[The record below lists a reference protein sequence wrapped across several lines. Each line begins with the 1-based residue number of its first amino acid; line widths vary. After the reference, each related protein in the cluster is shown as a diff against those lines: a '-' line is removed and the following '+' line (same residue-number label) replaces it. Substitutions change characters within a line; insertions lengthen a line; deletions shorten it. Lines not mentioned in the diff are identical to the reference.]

1 MAKEAAASGVT
12 DPLSGLVGPS
22 LFPRTFKASASFP
35 AQSDPKDLNSI
46 HSLMKS
52 LEFRSPEKLM
62 NEAKR
67 IVDGGAELLKSNLSS
82 FFENAGNN
90 GATHAKGKDRDRPQ
104 ERRPGLGLVRK
115 RAKFSLKTNISQPTV
130 TWKNNVAL
138 DSIDDPDEYFEAYE
152 RMEKANKEIQKQLG
166 ANVDKFSLYE
176 PSNNE
181 RRRRPG
187 ILGKSYTYKHRFTK
201 DLSENDVS
209 SQELP
214 DADIPRSQE
223 DNSQTIAEED
233 IPSSLEDNSQKV
245 AEGAIPSSPED
256 NSQRVVEEDIP
267 GPPEDLNP
275 DYNLEEVELAGS
287 MKNTENEYSDI
298 LQEVLSFNYED
309 LQGHGALNLLQERLN
324 IKPLDI
330 ENLGMI
336 EQLDVGRRPSITT
349 VSESLRKSERNSLS
363 LDRTFKNLNRK
374 PTLEQKQLPDKVKFV
389 SSPTPPR
396 SPFCSISLLKKKI
409 LQPNPLRDPFSPTA
423 IELSESQ
430 NALAA
435 QLEDKL
441 SGPVDAPDNLG
452 MSNELEPHVDI
463 VNVEPLVSNED
474 AREDL
479 GNTYSLPKPLVDEN
493 AGVQN
498 VPSDSRPFEEP
509 GNYIDTTMNIDENES
524 NPSVLE
530 EGARDDT
537 SSRQQTDP
545 LVDENAGVQNV
556 PSDSRPFEEPGKD
569 FDTAMNINENESN
582 PSILEE
588 EARDDTSSRQQTD
601 PLVDENAGIQNV
613 PSDSRPF
620 EEPSKDFG
628 TAMDIDE
635 NESNP
640 LVLEEEARDDTSR
653 RQQTDP
659 DQQHEAHQAKLPRKT
674 RVTGEKR
681 LRKLHPMRKSLADA
695 GTTFESGVRRSK
707 RVKMRALEF
716 WKGERFLYGRVDDS
730 LKLIGV
736 KYISPGKDNKNLKV
750 KPYISSESSKLK
762 ELLEMEACR

>member
-1 MAKEAAASGVT
+1 MAKEAAASGIT

-22 LFPRTFKASASFP
+22 LFPRTFKASVGFP
-35 AQSDPKDLNSI
+35 APSDPKDLDSI

-62 NEAKR
+62 KEAKR

-82 FFENAGNN
+82 FLENAGNN

-115 RAKFSLKTNISQPTV
+115 RAKFSLKTNISQPMV

-187 ILGKSYTYKHRFTK
+187 ILGKTYTYKHRFTK

-209 SQELP
+209 SQEIA
-214 DADIPRSQE
+214 DADILRSQ
-223 DNSQTIAEED
+223 
-233 IPSSLEDNSQKV
+233 EDNSQKV

-267 GPPEDLNP
+267 VPPEDLNP

-287 MKNTENEYSDI
+287 TKNKKNEYSDI

-330 ENLGMI
+330 ENLGMTK
-336 EQLDVGRRPSITT
+336 QLDVGRRSSIST

-363 LDRTFKNLNRK
+363 IDRAFKSRNKK
-374 PTLEQKQLPDKVKFV
+374 PTIEQKHLPGQVNFV

-409 LQPNPLRDPFSPTA
+409 LQPNPLRDPFTPTD
-423 IELSESQ
+423 IELSESP

-441 SGPVDAPDNLG
+441 SGQVDAPDNLG

-463 VNVEPLVSNED
+463 VNMEPLVSNVD
-474 AREDL
+474 APEDL
-479 GNTYSLPKPLVDEN
+479 GNTYSLPMPLVDEN

-498 VPSDSRPFEEP
+498 VPNDSRPFEEP
-509 GNYIDTTMNIDENES
+509 DNDFHTTMNINENES

-530 EGARDDT
+530 EDARDDT

-569 FDTAMNINENESN
+569 FDTTMNINENESN
-582 PSILEE
+582 PYVLEE

-628 TAMDIDE
+628 TAMNIDE
-635 NESNP
+635 KESNP
-640 LVLEEEARDDTSR
+640 LVLEEEARDDTSS

-695 GTTFESGVRRSK
+695 GTSFESGVRRSK

-716 WKGERFLYGRVDDS
+716 WKGERFLYGRVNDS

-736 KYISPGKDNKNLKV
+736 KYISPGKDSKNLKV
-750 KPYISSESSKLK
+750 KPYISSQSSKLK
-762 ELLEMEACR
+762 ELLEMEGSR